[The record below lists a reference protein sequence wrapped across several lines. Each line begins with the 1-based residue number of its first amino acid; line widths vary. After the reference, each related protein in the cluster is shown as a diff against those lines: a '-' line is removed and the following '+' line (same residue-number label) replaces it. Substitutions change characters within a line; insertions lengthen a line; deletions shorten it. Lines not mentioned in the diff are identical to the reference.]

1 MYPNLRF
8 WVHVYI
14 FAAVKY
20 NTMYYKKLGIS
31 EEDVVNEPDIEKVK
45 EWKRTI
51 DADLAD
57 FKARTSGYSVM
68 TPGQRHMKAVL
79 EAFSTLCYKRIGDH
93 NIELKEQGLWKTH
106 KARKQE
112 RVFSVAFQ
120 QVAKEHLDKETY
132 DRLVALTNEKINES
146 LEKE

>member
-1 MYPNLRF
+1 
-8 WVHVYI
+8 
-14 FAAVKY
+14 
-20 NTMYYKKLGIS
+20 MYYKKLGLTP
-31 EEDVVNEPDIEKVK
+31 EDVLNEPDIERVK
-45 EWKRTI
+45 EWQKAI

-132 DRLVALTNEKINES
+132 DRLVALTNE
-146 LEKE
+146 L